1 MAQVAAIIDTLKS
14 CLKAHGLRYVE
25 VAQALNLSEASVKRL
40 FRMRSFD
47 LEQLQA
53 ICQLMGMEISD
64 LIQTMQQHNP
74 GLVQLSLAQEEEI
87 AKDPATLLIAV
98 CVLNR
103 WTAEEMVSF
112 YRFKMTDIIR
122 KLALLDKLNIIEL
135 LPNNHIKLKVAANF
149 HWQPNGP
156 IAKFFKHTIERE
168 LFNADFE
175 QPANHLA
182 ILNGMLSPQS
192 TQAFQ
197 LKLNKLAQEFDQ
209 LNNADA
215 ALDVSKRDG
224 VTLVLAM
231 RDWHYTSFQRFI
243 RT

>member
-1 MAQVAAIIDTLKS
+1 MAQVTAIIDTLKS

-25 VAQALNLSEASVKRL
+25 VAKVLNLSEASVKRL
-40 FRMRSFD
+40 FRTRSFD
-47 LEQLQA
+47 LEQLQN

-64 LIQTMQQHNP
+64 LIQAMNQRNP
-74 GLVQLSLAQEEEI
+74 GIAQLSVAQEEEI

-103 WTAEEMVSF
+103 WTLEEMVSF
-112 YRFKMTDIIR
+112 YRFSESDIIR

-149 HWQPNGP
+149 HWQHNGP
-156 IAKFFKHTIERE
+156 IATFFKSTIERE

-175 QPANHLA
+175 QPSNHLA
-182 ILNGMLSPQS
+182 ILNGMLSAQS
-192 TQAFQ
+192 AQAFQ
-197 LKLNKLAQEFDQ
+197 LKLKKLAQEFDQ
-209 LNNADA
+209 INNADA
-215 ALDVSKRDG
+215 ALDVNKRDG

-231 RDWHYTSFQRFI
+231 RDWHYSTFQSFI
-243 RT
+243 RA